1 MNLKSLALAI
11 SLIPVLSVVAQADE
25 PSKAEVER
33 YLNQISESHS
43 ALYKVGERFGKT
55 LAPLLQGRE
64 PDSREVHRSFRDV
77 AQTLGRV
84 RRDVKTWDVPDHPTA
99 RKLAVANDEFME
111 YQVTATLE
119 WLPSILDIMEDDSK
133 SLEQRAKD
141 VLEELEA
148 GGAKENEVGT
158 KVREAYTRLANQF
171 DIDVE

>member
-1 MNLKSLALAI
+1 MKLSTLALAA
-11 SLIPVLSVVAQADE
+11 SLIPLFSASVLADE

-43 ALYKVGERFGKT
+43 ALYEAGERFGKSIG
-55 LAPLLQGRE
+55 PLLNGRE
-64 PDSREVHRSFRDV
+64 PDSREVHRAFRDV

-99 RKLAVANDEFME
+99 RKLAVANDDFME

-119 WLPSILDIMEDDSK
+119 WLPALLDIMEDDSK
-133 SLEQRAKD
+133 TLKQRGDDILK
-141 VLEELEA
+141 ELEI
-148 GGAKENEVGT
+148 GGAKEGEIGA

-171 DIDVE
+171 DIEAE